1 MTAPTLGI
9 INQRLANDTIAAARP
24 DFSKVLAIDYSTDAD
39 ASVFPLGT
47 AVRFSSADT
56 AKTTKLGTGP
66 LAAAVAA
73 IQAQLGTVS
82 ADVTVIRVAE
92 GTGADAAAKKASLAT
107 NIITALTGVPALPVS
122 IGATPRLVH
131 VGCTDWLDAE
141 DDANPVVVALIPVLE
156 SLRAFAVVQA
166 PTDTLAHA
174 VAWRETVSS
183 QRVHGVAVAAKVWDT
198 ATSAYV
204 TQNMAPFVLG
214 LGIRK
219 DVAMAGYPFDTW
231 CNEPIYGIGGVSR
244 PIMYSLEDGAVEGQ
258 QLLAAD
264 LGIVVPGQIGVD
276 QSIADGGFTYLGFS
290 SCGSDADY
298 WSQYHQ
304 LRSLDYV
311 TVECMSIT
319 REILGK
325 RATPAR
331 VEAWILSLRSAVAG
345 HVANGRLLGGK
356 VDFPIADS
364 DAITAVLQTLTG
376 QSEGV
381 NTVDQFRD
389 GYLLGSIAIEP
400 APVIK
405 VVTQQFKRY
414 RKAVETALAT
424 ILQAVSAV

>member
-9 INQRLANDTIAAARP
+9 INQRLTTDTLAAARP
-24 DFSKVLAIDYSTDAD
+24 DFSKVLAIDVSDDAN
-39 ASVFPLGT
+39 ATVFPLGEP
-47 AVRFSSADT
+47 VRFSTGDAAT
-56 AKTTKLGTGP
+56 MAKLGTGP
-66 LAAAVAA
+66 LKQALDG
-73 IQAQLGTVS
+73 IHAQLGTLS
-82 ADVTVIRVAE
+82 ADVTVMRVAE
-92 GTGADAAAKKASLAT
+92 GAGATAEARREATAT
-107 NIITALTGVPALPVS
+107 NIIAALAAAPSLPAA

-131 VGCTDWLDAE
+131 VGETAWTPDE
-141 DDANPVVVALIPVLE
+141 DTANPVVTALVPVLE
-156 SLRAFAVVQA
+156 SLRAFSVVQA

-174 VAWRETVSS
+174 VAWRELVSS
-183 QRVHGVAVAAKVWDT
+183 QRVHGVAVGAKVWDT
-198 ATSAYV
+198 AASAYAV
-204 TQNMAPFVLG
+204 RNMAPFVLG

-219 DVAMAGYPFDTW
+219 DIAMAGYPMDTW

-276 QSIADGGFTYLGFS
+276 QAIADGGFTYLGFS

-304 LRSLDYV
+304 IRTLDYA
-311 TVECMSIT
+311 TVEAMSIT
-319 REILGK
+319 REILGR

-331 VEAWILSLRSAVAG
+331 VEAWILSLRAAVAA
-345 HVANGRLLGGK
+345 HVANSRLLGGH

-376 QSEGV
+376 QTEGV

-405 VVTQQFKRY
+405 VVTHQFKRY
-414 RKAVETALAT
+414 RKAVEQALAT
-424 ILQAVSAV
+424 ILAAVAAT